1 MTRREYCKQKGI
13 IVFLPDMDEE
23 VDDDFLNFLDAVE
36 YHTLIH
42 QEKKELKKCPFCGGE
57 VFVPMDFSEWS
68 TVVVCKKC
76 HANSGY
82 YDTTEEAIE
91 AWNTRADVPDTNVGK
106 IRAKAIDEFAEKIIA
121 VPFGDPQYNGYNDIS
136 ELPAH
141 IFDELRHF
149 LSVYK
154 QLEQKKVEV
163 LETGNHEE
171 AIQTIPNAMEKYEKD
186 ILECK

>member
-23 VDDDFLNFLDAVE
+23 VDDDFLNFLNAVE

-57 VFVPMDFSEWS
+57 VFIPMDFSEWS

-91 AWNTRADVPDTNVGK
+91 AWNTRADAD
-106 IRAKAIDEFAEKIIA
+106 IRAKAIDEFVDRIEYELGAEEEDIYCKEVVREIA
-121 VPFGDPQYNGYNDIS
+121 EQMRKVGVND
-136 ELPAH
+136 
-141 IFDELRHF
+141 D
-149 LSVYK
+149 
-154 QLEQKKVEV
+154 
-163 LETGNHEE
+163 
-171 AIQTIPNAMEKYEKD
+171 
-186 ILECK
+186 